1 MVTADVEQWE
11 QEHSAEVAQQE
22 YHPLVELARYSVL
35 TGYVRHLAGH
45 PSLLDLGCGD
55 GLLRQRLQG
64 VPFSRYLGLD
74 FAPAAIERAK
84 RLEDERTTFSVG
96 SFPSPGETYDIV
108 ICNENL
114 ECIPDPGVFLDQV
127 RQHVTPGGHLLVSV
141 LRRPTHFVIH
151 RLLAERFELV
161 DALDVRNLTSW
172 RSRRWRISCHRRMA

>member
-35 TGYVRHLAGH
+35 TGYVRHLAGD
-45 PSLLDLGCGD
+45 PSLL
-55 GLLRQRLQG
+55 
-64 VPFSRYLGLD
+64 F
-74 FAPAAIERAK
+74 
-84 RLEDERTTFSVG
+84 G

-151 RLLAERFELV
+151 RLLDERFELV
-161 DALDVRNLTSW
+161 DAPDVRNLTSW
-172 RSRRWRISCHRRMA
+172 RSRWRISCHRRMA